1 MTEKAVAIPPLS
13 YMANDIKNQRIIF
26 RVTENEKKAFLKKVE
41 DAQTTASDLLRERVL
56 KDEYFIVAREPKAS
70 IDKQKLLYLY
80 NKTSNNMN
88 QLAHQANSYNQAG
101 TLTDQQ
107 FKQILVNLITIRNLL
122 KSGIEYVD

>member
-26 RVTENEKKAFLKKVE
+26 RVTEDEKKAFLKKVE

-88 QLAHQANSYNQAG
+88 QLAHLANSYNQQG
-101 TLTDQQ
+101 NLTHQRFD
-107 FKQILVNLITIRNLL
+107 QILARLIAIENLFQW
-122 KSGIEYVD
+122 GIDHVD

>member
-1 MTEKAVAIPPLS
+1 
-13 YMANDIKNQRIIF
+13 MANDIKNQRIIF
-26 RVTENEKKAFLKKVE
+26 RVTEDEKKAFLKKVE

-88 QLAHQANSYNQAG
+88 QLAHQANSHNQAG
-101 TLTDQQ
+101 TLNDQQ